1 MSMRN
6 ILFLLLAFML
16 TLTAC
21 GGGGGGSFNSTGTDE
36 EETVN
41 LSITVSVPT
50 GVLPADGL
58 SQAILSF
65 FTTDEEGRAVANQ
78 AISLSFG
85 AVGETAFGTLSA
97 TNLVTDAQG
106 QATATL
112 TTSETAGTVNIRIRL
127 GSEIDVTESL
137 TTVAATLSRLVLS
150 SRLNNGNYFLE
161 VNAFSQSNLNQEFPL
176 ENASVELTAITG
188 SIGGAVCANPQNLTI
203 APSTI
208 ITDTAGFADA
218 VVTAS
223 EGGDYCIIANV
234 DGQSV
239 AELLLT
245 IADDVVPVTLDV
257 FVDKP
262 TLNTGSGDKVVA
274 TVLVRDENN
283 NLLSNAAVNFQIDS
297 GELLVTRATTDAAG
311 TAEAEITSRTDLR
324 NRNITLTAEVNKQSK
339 TLVIPVQGTR
349 LDVGNLSAQLLP
361 GSPRTIEV
369 TLLDGNDDP
378 IPNQFIN
385 IRETNTPGILAVAPT
400 QIVSNAQGT
409 STFQL
414 QGVSAGITT
423 LEIAASV
430 LGVQEQFIIRVDDSG
445 FILNI
450 PGADGNS
457 AQLPINQQNQLVLIW
472 QENQQFINGTAT
484 FTTTRGQF
492 ADVQGQLAGNSI
504 TVEVIAGVAVANI
517 ISDSAGLATINV
529 TAQSPDVQATPS
541 ENRDVLFVSTTPQ
554 VLALTIAPDSVS
566 AGGAKAQIR
575 ALVTD
580 LNNNPVKDALVS
592 FNLTDPTGGT
602 INNGT
607 RLTDQN
613 GFATVTYTSGSSASA
628 KDGVKIA
635 ASVLDE
641 QGAVLVGPIERFFTV
656 NEQELFVR
664 IGTSREI
671 VITSLTLYS
680 DPWTAIVTD
689 SAGNGL
695 ADSEVKLRVV
705 PEFYRKGYWTK
716 SPPPPE
722 SFKIWVFVTTATCSN
737 EDLDQDGILDPG
749 EDTNN
754 NNVLDPGN
762 ATSVPGSITTEDGTG
777 TLPVGVADFLI
788 TYPKDRGATLDV
800 TLEASASVAGSE
812 FKTSAFFTL
821 GVSVDDVTDENSS
834 PPESPYGRSVDC
846 TCNLT
851 DEAIAAIEAQQGL
864 TPTRPECLPLP

>member
-1 MSMRN
+1 MRM
-6 ILFLLLAFML
+6 FLLLLISSLLL

-21 GGGGGGSFNSTGTDE
+21 GGGGGGSFNNSSPDE
-36 EETVN
+36 EKVVN
-41 LSITVSVPT
+41 LAITVSVAN
-50 GVLPADGL
+50 GILPADGL
-58 SQAILSF
+58 SQARLSF
-65 FTTDEEGRAVANQ
+65 VTTDQEGRAVADEE
-78 AISLSFG
+78 ISLSFS

-97 TNLVTDAQG
+97 TTLVTDAQG
-106 QATATL
+106 QASATF
-112 TTSETAGTVNIRIRL
+112 TTSKTPGTANIRIRL
-127 GSEIDVTESL
+127 GSEIDQTEAL
-137 TTVAATLSRLVLS
+137 TTTAPALSRLTLA
-150 SRLNNGNYFLE
+150 SRLVNDNYLLE
-161 VNAFSQSNLNQEFPL
+161 VNAFSESNLGQELPL
-176 ENASVELTAITG
+176 ANAAIALAAITG
-188 SIGGAVCANPQNLTI
+188 SINNKICADTQNLTI
-203 APSTI
+203 APDNI
-208 ITDTAGFADA
+208 VTDENGFADA

-223 EGGDYCIIANV
+223 EGGDYCVGASV
-234 DGQSV
+234 DGQI
-239 AELLLT
+239 ADELLLT

-283 NLLSNAAVNFQIDS
+283 NVLPNATVNFQIDS
-297 GELLVTRATTDAAG
+297 GELLVTRAITDAAG

-324 NRNITLTAEVNKQSK
+324 NRSINLTAEVNKQSK

-369 TLLDGNDDP
+369 TLLDGNDEP

-385 IRETNTPGILAVAPT
+385 IRETNTPGILAIAPT

-409 STFQL
+409 GTFQL

-423 LEIAASV
+423 LEIATSA

-450 PGADGNS
+450 PGADSGS

-472 QENQQFINGTAT
+472 QENQQFVNGTAT

-504 TVEVIAGVAVANI
+504 TVDVVAGVAVANI
-517 ISDSAGLATINV
+517 ISDSAGLATITV
-529 TAQSPDVQATPS
+529 TAQSPDVATAPS
-541 ENRDVLFVSTTPQ
+541 ESRDVLFVSTTPE
-554 VLALTIAPDSVS
+554 VLALTISPDSIS
-566 AGGAKAQIR
+566 AGGAKGQIR
-575 ALVTD
+575 ALITD

-613 GFATVTYTSGSSASA
+613 GVATVTYTSGSSASA

-635 ASVLDE
+635 ASVLND
-641 QGAVLVGPIERFFTV
+641 QGAVLVGPVERFFTV

-664 IGTSREI
+664 IGTSKEI

-695 ADSEVKLRVV
+695 PESEVKLRVV

-722 SFKIWVFVTTATCSN
+722 SFKLWVFVTTATCAN
-737 EDLDQDGILDPG
+737 EDLDQDGVLDPE
-749 EDTNN
+749 EDINN

-762 ATSVPGSITTEDGTG
+762 ATSVPGSITTEDGSG

-821 GVSVDDVTDENSS
+821 GVAVDDVTDENAP
-834 PPESPYGRSVDC
+834 PPESPYGRSIDC

-851 DEAIAAIEAQQGL
+851 DEAIAAIELEQGL
-864 TPTRPECLPLP
+864 TPSRPECVPLP